1 MTAKLTLTVEKS
13 VIISAKK
20 YAEKRGK
27 SLSSL
32 VENYLKSL
40 SGNEPSDRKL
50 SPKVRSLMG
59 VIQLPGNYDYK
70 KSLKAAINKK
80 HGK

>member
-1 MTAKLTLTVEKS
+1 MITKLTLTVEES

-20 YAEKRGK
+20 YAKKRGK
-27 SLSSL
+27 SLSNL

-40 SGNEPSDRKL
+40 SGNESSDRKL

-59 VIQLPGNYDYK
+59 VIQLPESYDYK
-70 KSLKAAINKK
+70 KSLKTAINKK